1 MTTPQRCSRCLLYA
15 GMRFHLLPRQLDPAV
30 TRAFFI
36 GDDGIC
42 SVCKTYASRLDRK
55 RIDAELA
62 SFILNH
68 TAPGAPPAI
77 VALSGGKD
85 SICALVTCVR
95 RLQLP
100 TIAMLYDN
108 GFIPPEVIAQAARV
122 CEALETPFEIVRPS
136 PDEAQ
141 AFDRLVEGA
150 TSQVATPCAACSA
163 SIFRALDARAD
174 VLGSRWL
181 VLGTNYHAA
190 WSEPL
195 SAVNVRKT
203 AGGRVIRR
211 IHLPFAM
218 SLTHDTLLETL
229 DELGVVVHKQRGA
242 SSNCRVPELVQARVA
257 PTLGHPTELED
268 LALEV
273 MAGHLR
279 REAALDELARI
290 EGRSNR

>member
-1 MTTPQRCSRCLLYA
+1 MTQRCTRCLLYA
-15 GMRFHLLPRQLDPAV
+15 GMRFHLLQRQLDPSV
-30 TRAFFI
+30 TQRFAI
-36 GDDGIC
+36 GDDGVC
-42 SVCKTYASRLDRK
+42 SVCKTYEARFDRK

-62 SFILNH
+62 SFILDH
-68 TAPGAPPAI
+68 TKPDAAPAI

-85 SICALVTCVR
+85 SICSLVLCVR
-95 RLQLP
+95 RLQIP
-100 TIAMLYDN
+100 TVAMLYDN
-108 GFIPPEVIAQAARV
+108 GFIPAEVIEQAARV
-122 CEALETPFEIVRPS
+122 CEALGTPFEVVRPS
-136 PDEAQ
+136 SDEART
-141 AFDRLVEGA
+141 FNGLVERA
-150 TSQVATPCAACSA
+150 SSQVATPCAACSA

-174 VLGSRWL
+174 QLGSQWL
-181 VLGTNYHAA
+181 VLGTNYHAG
-190 WSEPL
+190 WSDPL

-203 AGGRVIRR
+203 ASGRIIRR

-218 SLTHDTLLETL
+218 GLTHDTMLETL

-290 EGRSNR
+290 EGRANR